1 VSTELTDP
9 DEYVAAAIGRI
20 MAFWGFRR
28 NLGKIWSLL
37 FLSPEPMTATE
48 LCDRLGLS
56 TGSVSMALKELQR
69 WGAVRKRDVAGERRE
84 HYEAESDIWGTVA
97 RVMEQRELREVGEVL
112 GALETAARSADTRIA
127 EAAAQNDDRA
137 LVGALHRKNRI
148 RELEQLALAGKD
160 LLDLVVKQET
170 VTGLVAD
177 PGEGSGA
184 HRKPRIRI
192 PRAPRED

>member
-1 VSTELTDP
+1 MSTELTDP
-9 DEYVAAAIGRI
+9 DEYVASAIGRI

-37 FLSPEPMTATE
+37 FLAPEPMTAAE

-69 WGAVRKRDVAGERRE
+69 WGAIRKRDVAGERRE

-97 RVMEQRELREVGEVL
+97 RVMEQRELREVAQVL
-112 GALETAARSADTRIA
+112 GALETATRSADTRIA
-127 EAAAQNDDRA
+127 EAAATGDDSA
-137 LVGALHRKNRI
+137 LIGALHRKARI
-148 RELEQLALAGKD
+148 RELEELAMAGKD
-160 LLDLVVKQET
+160 LLDLVIKQEAVGDLT
-170 VTGLVAD
+170 TDD
-177 PGEGSGA
+177 PDGSGI

-192 PRAPRED
+192 PRAPSED